1 MRLSLISAPGESP
14 VSLSAVKAHARV
26 DSADEDALLQAL
38 IEAATSLL
46 DGPAGILGRAIVTQT
61 WLLELPAWPASLV
74 LPIEPVQSV
83 TISYLDADGAEV
95 ALDPGL
101 FYLSSRP
108 SHASILYWSPGW
120 VEPALSQANAF
131 PVRVRIVAGFGAAS
145 ATPPAIAQAIK
156 MMVTHWYQ
164 QREAVVVGTITANVP
179 LAVDALLAPFRRML

>member
-1 MRLSLISAPGESP
+1 MRLSLISAPGELP

-74 LPIEPVQSV
+74 IPVEPVQSV

-95 ALDPGL
+95 DLDPGL

-108 SHASILYWSPGW
+108 SHSSILYWSPGW
-120 VEPALSQANAF
+120 SEPALSQVNPF
-131 PVRVRIVAGFGAAS
+131 PVRLRIVAGFGAAS
-145 ATPPAIAQAIK
+145 ATPPAIVQAIK
-156 MMVTHWYQ
+156 MMVTHWFAY
-164 QREAVVVGTITANVP
+164 RETTGEIPLTAS
-179 LAVDALLAPFRRML
+179 ALIAPFRRML